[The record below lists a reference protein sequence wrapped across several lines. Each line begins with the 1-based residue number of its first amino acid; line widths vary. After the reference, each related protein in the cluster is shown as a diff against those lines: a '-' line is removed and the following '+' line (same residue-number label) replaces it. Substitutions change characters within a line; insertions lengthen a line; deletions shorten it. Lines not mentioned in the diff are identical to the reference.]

1 MQIKLWL
8 IAVNYGRSEIVL
20 NAIAAILQ
28 TLVVTTYSTSRFLAV
43 GSKVPLLFGNILCT
57 NPRGCCTSGKIP
69 VYQQPFLKHSGT
81 NKRVTFKVTQTPFH
95 LHSDA
100 LSSCHVIGW
109 LYPPN
114 LIEQAVSLFL
124 SSRHESPSSCHNILI
139 WFAQWGRF
147 WSHYAQ
153 KMD

>member
-28 TLVVTTYSTSRFLAV
+28 TLVVTTYSNSRFLAV
-43 GSKVPLLFGNILCT
+43 VSKVPLLFGNILCKSKTLLHQRENPSVSAAVFET
-57 NPRGCCTSGKIP
+57 N
-69 VYQQPFLKHSGT
+69 